1 MSTQLKNAKT
11 DIFQPLITEIKGH
24 SLDDGNGIRSVI
36 FFKGCP
42 LACDWCHN
50 PETISPRATLSYDK
64 NECMTFGDCI
74 DVCEQQALTPN
85 NISFVNRDLCTLCGK
100 CVETCTSEALT
111 IIGKPMS
118 VEDIIQKII
127 PYTPFYQSSGGGVTL
142 SGGEATLYMDF
153 CEALLKEL
161 KKRDIHVVLETSGY
175 FNLQRFLQKLYP
187 FVDQI
192 YFDIKIMD
200 NALHKKHCGQSN
212 DRILENYTA
221 LKQLADNNNVP
232 LLPRIPLIPG
242 ITATKSNLTSIASFL
257 TAQGETQVSLL
268 PYNPLWQEKA
278 GKVGSFCNDNNS
290 NNNGNNTINKSQSWL
305 SKEDI
310 ERCHRYF
317 SHMQIVN

>member
-1 MSTQLKNAKT
+1 MNTPQKNSKA
-11 DIFQPLITEIKGH
+11 DVFQPLITEIKGH
-24 SLDDGNGIRSVI
+24 SLDDGDGIRSVI

-50 PETISPRATLSYDK
+50 PETISPRAALSYDK
-64 NECMTFGDCI
+64 NECMAFGDCI

-100 CVETCTSEALT
+100 CVEACTSEALT
-111 IIGKPMS
+111 IIGKSMS
-118 VEDIIQKII
+118 VDDIIQQIT
-127 PYTPFYQSSGGGVTL
+127 PYTPFYQSSDGGVTL

-153 CEALLKEL
+153 CETLLKEL
-161 KKRDIHVVLETSGY
+161 KYRNIHVVLETSGY
-175 FNLQRFLQKLYP
+175 FNLQRFLQKIYP
-187 FVDQI
+187 HLDQI

-200 NALHKKHCGQSN
+200 NNLHKRHCGQSN

-278 GKVGSFCNDNNS
+278 SKVGKTY
-290 NNNGNNTINKSQSWL
+290 NNTIEKKQSWL

-310 ERCHRYF
+310 EKCHGYF